1 MKFLQILKNETEKKP
16 SKKILSIIAAEDD
29 LTEAQVAYE
38 SGKIDAE
45 YIKLD
50 SETAAAN
57 AVNGV
62 VESYTRF
69 QVLEPL
75 YETYKLTQQDL
86 NQATALYEKDVQ
98 EAQNK
103 IAQLSES
110 VVTLNLEYDN
120 AYRELELKKLEA
132 QNNYTTKSITAKKEY
147 EETMLAYN
155 NASSQNSIDVNGID
169 SDVDSASETLAEAKE
184 TLAEFEEFVGDGVI
198 YAEYGKHHCY
208 DYTRL
213 KCSETCRPYC

>member
-1 MKFLQILKNETEKKP
+1 MKFLQILKNETEKKA
-16 SKKILSIIAAEDD
+16 SKKILSIVAAEDD

-50 SETAAAN
+50 SETAAN

-62 VESYTRF
+62 VESYTRL

-132 QNNYTTKSITAKKEY
+132 QNNYTTKSITAKKGIRG
-147 EETMLAYN
+147 N
-155 NASSQNSIDVNGID
+155 NVSI
-169 SDVDSASETLAEAKE
+169 
-184 TLAEFEEFVGDGVI
+184 
-198 YAEYGKHHCY
+198 
-208 DYTRL
+208 
-213 KCSETCRPYC
+213 